1 MTRVAI
7 SGIGGF
13 VGKNLKEYLENFGM
27 GISAISRQQ
36 LETGIH
42 DFSDC
47 GTIVHLAG
55 KAHDLLKTS
64 NAESYDYVNYELTK
78 SLYDAFLKSDVKKF
92 IFISSVKAAADS
104 LLGELT
110 EEVHPDPLSDY
121 GKSKLRAER
130 YIESCELPEGKS
142 YYILRPCMI
151 HGKGNKGNL
160 NLLYKLV
167 RLRIPYPLGSFENRR
182 SFLSIE
188 NFCFII
194 KELIVA
200 NQIENGTYNVADDHP
215 LSTNQVVAILSDAI
229 GVKPKLWRISPLVVG
244 CGAKLADFFK
254 LPFTTE
260 HLTKLTENYVVSNK
274 KVLKAI
280 KKDLPLSAT
289 EGLIKSAKSF

>member
-13 VGKNLKEYLENFGM
+13 VGENLKPYLENSGM
-27 GISAISRQQ
+27 IVSAISRQQ
-36 LETGIH
+36 LEQGVY
-42 DFSDC
+42 DFSDS
-47 GTIVHLAG
+47 TAIIHLAG
-55 KAHDLLKTS
+55 KAHDILKTS
-64 NAESYDYVNYELTK
+64 NPESYYYVNYELTK
-78 SLYDAFLKSDVKKF
+78 SLYDAFLLSEVKKF

-104 LLGELT
+104 LVSELT
-110 EEVHPDPLSDY
+110 EEMHSNPLSDY
-121 GKSKLRAER
+121 GKSKLRAEH
-130 YIESCELPEGKS
+130 YIKSCELPEGKS

-167 RLRIPYPLGSFENRR
+167 SLRIPYPLASFENSR

-194 KELIVA
+194 KEFVIA
-200 NQIENGTYNVADDHP
+200 KQIENGIYNLADDHP
-215 LSTNQVVAILSDAI
+215 LSTNEVVAILSKAI
-229 GVKPKLWRISPLVVG
+229 GVKPRLWKIPPLIIGRV
-244 CGAKLADFFK
+244 AKFADFFG

-280 KKDLPLSAT
+280 NKDLPLSAI
-289 EGLIKSAKSF
+289 EGLKKSASYF

>member
-27 GISAISRQQ
+27 VTSAISRQQ
-36 LETGIH
+36 LEQGIH

-47 GTIVHLAG
+47 STIVHLAG

-64 NAESYDYVNYELTK
+64 NAESYYYVNYELTK
-78 SLYDAFLKSDVKKF
+78 SLYDVFLKSEVKKF

-110 EEVHPDPLSDY
+110 EEVNPHPLSDY

-167 RLRIPYPLGSFENRR
+167 RLRIPYPLASFENSR

-194 KELIVA
+194 KELVVA
-200 NQIENGTYNVADDHP
+200 KQIESGTYNVADDHP
-215 LSTNQVVAILSDAI
+215 LSTNQVVTILSKAI
-229 GVKPKLWRISPLVVG
+229 GLKPKLWKISPLVVG
-244 CGAKLADFFK
+244 CAAKFADIFK